1 MGRSV
6 GWADCFIRFD
16 YLLCLFPSGCRFSGF
31 DPAGAAGSEFA
42 GRRLRTKVMAL
53 TGTMSKA
60 PSQDSALALLFFA
73 ADFTAGCD

>member
-16 YLLCLFPSGCRFSGF
+16 YWLCLFPSDCRFSDF
-31 DPAGAAGSEFA
+31 ESAGAAGSEFA
-42 GRRLRTKVMAL
+42 GRRLRVKVMAL

-60 PSQDSALALLFFA
+60 PSQDSALDLLFFA
-73 ADFTAGCD
+73 ADFPADCD

>member
-1 MGRSV
+1 MRRGA
-6 GWADCFIRFD
+6 GWTNCFIQFD
-16 YLLCLFPSGCRFSGF
+16 YLLCLFPSGRRFSDF
-31 DPAGAAGSEFA
+31 EPAGGAGSEFA

-73 ADFTAGCD
+73 AAFPADCD